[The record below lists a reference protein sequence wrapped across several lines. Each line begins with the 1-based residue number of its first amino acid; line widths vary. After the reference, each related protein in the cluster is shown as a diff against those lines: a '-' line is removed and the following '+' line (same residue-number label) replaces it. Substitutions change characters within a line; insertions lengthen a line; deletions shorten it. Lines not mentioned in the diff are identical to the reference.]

1 MDDSY
6 HGLFVPSLDFS
17 YRRRNSTV
25 TNKND
30 DGNFWRS
37 GYTTSESS
45 EIRPAILYGDM
56 LSLVGTSWNYIPYSL
71 WFGFGL

>member
-1 MDDSY
+1 
-6 HGLFVPSLDFS
+6 
-17 YRRRNSTV
+17 V